1 VSTARAPPID
11 PALTSQLNGAIERK
25 GDAVSYDFIVIGAG
39 HNGLA
44 CAAYLARAGAR
55 VLVLERGARVGG
67 GCHTAEA
74 TLPGFRHNL
83 CSVVHTHIPLS
94 PVYRDL
100 ELERHGVRYVYPAQ
114 LRGTIFPDHRS
125 LVMYR
130 EPERMAAEL
139 ARYSARDARTFR
151 QLVEDYGEFIDST
164 YLPLMYSPP
173 LPPSLQ
179 SAELEKSAEGRTLLQ
194 WQASTPVQLLD
205 ELFESEE
212 VRVHFLARM
221 TVLGFA
227 PDQFGQGW
235 ICLFRILKAEAPIC
249 VGGSQQLAEGLRRAF
264 EAAGGAVQ
272 TDTEVKR
279 ILLRGNRATGVETA
293 DGRRLEAAKAVITN
307 VEPKKSFLRMVGE
320 EHLPAAFA
328 ARVRNYHSRGRSL
341 FVLHLALSEP
351 PQYRA
356 GAQNPPVNTA
366 FSQEMFGGSVRDQV
380 RAYQEIAMGKPPRE
394 PMLQITLP
402 TLFDPSQA
410 PAGRHTAVVW
420 QYAPYAVE
428 PGGPQ
433 GWRGLREEYAAH
445 LLELWRSYA
454 PNLTRDKILGMAI
467 QDPTDTERLN
477 DNLVNGVDVV
487 GDMTPDQMGYFRPF
501 AGWSSY
507 RTPLEGLY
515 MCGGYCH
522 PGGGVH
528 AGAGHNA
535 AGVIAE
541 DYQLRKW
548 WG

>member
-1 VSTARAPPID
+1 M
-11 PALTSQLNGAIERK
+11 
-25 GDAVSYDFIVIGAG
+25 SYDFIVIGAG

-44 CAAYLARAGAR
+44 CAAYLAKAGAS
-55 VLVLERGARVGG
+55 VLVLERSARVGG

-74 TLPGFRHNL
+74 TLPGFKHNI

-94 PVYRDL
+94 PVYHDL
-100 ELERHGVRYVYPAQ
+100 ELERHGVKYVYPEH
-114 LRGTIFPDHRS
+114 LRGTIFPDHKS

-130 EPERMAAEL
+130 DADRMAAEL
-139 ARYSARDARTFR
+139 GKFSARDARTFR
-151 QLVEDYGEFIDST
+151 QLYEDYAEFIDST

-179 SAELEKSAEGRTLLQ
+179 SAQLEKSEEGRTLLQ

-212 VRVHFLARM
+212 VKVHFLARM

-249 VGGSQQLAEGLRRAF
+249 VGGSQQLAHGLRGVL
-264 EAAGGAVQ
+264 EANAGVVQ
-272 TDTEVKR
+272 TDAEVKR
-279 ILLRGNRATGVETA
+279 ILLRGNKAVGVEMK
-293 DGRRLEAAKAVITN
+293 DGGRVEAAKAVITN
-307 VEPKKSFLRMVGE
+307 VEPKKSFLGMVGK
-320 EHLPAAFA
+320 EHLPPSFA
-328 ARVRNYHSRGRSL
+328 TRVKNYHSRGRSL

-356 GAQNPPVNTA
+356 GAHNPPVNMA
-366 FSQEMFGGSVRDQV
+366 FSQEMFGGTVQDQV
-380 RAYQEIAMGKPPRE
+380 RAYRDIALGMPPRKE
-394 PMLQITLP
+394 MLQITLP

-410 PAGRHTAVVW
+410 PAGKHTAVVW
-420 QYAPYAVE
+420 QYAPYRVQ
-428 PGGPQ
+428 PGGPE
-433 GWRGLREEYAAH
+433 GWLKLREEYAAH
-445 LLELWRSYA
+445 LLDLWRSYA
-454 PNLTRDKILGMAI
+454 PNITKDKILAMAI

-507 RTPLEGLY
+507 RTPVDGLY

-535 AGVIAE
+535 AIVIVE
-541 DYQLRKW
+541 DFKLKKW
-548 WG
+548 WD

>member
-1 VSTARAPPID
+1 M
-11 PALTSQLNGAIERK
+11 
-25 GDAVSYDFIVIGAG
+25 SYDFIVVGGG

-44 CAAYLARAGAR
+44 CAAYLAKAGEK
-55 VLVLERGARVGG
+55 VLVLERSARVGG

-74 TLPGFRHNL
+74 TLPGFKHNL

-94 PVYRDL
+94 PVYREL
-100 ELERHGVRYVYPAQ
+100 ELERHGVKYVYPDY

-130 EPERMAAEL
+130 EPDRMAAEL
-139 ARYSARDARTFR
+139 ARFSARDARTFR
-151 QLVEDYGEFIDST
+151 QLYEDYAEFIDST

-179 SAELEKSAEGRTLLQ
+179 TAQLEKSEEGRQLLQ

-212 VRVHFLARM
+212 VKVHFLARM

-249 VGGSQQLAEGLRRAF
+249 VGGSQQLANGLRSAL
-264 EAAGGAVQ
+264 EAGGGEVRTGRA
-272 TDTEVKR
+272 VKR
-279 ILLRGNRATGVETA
+279 ILLRGNRASGVELT
-293 DGRRLEAAKAVITN
+293 DGTRAHAEKAVITN
-307 VEPKKSFLRMVGE
+307 VEPKKSFLQMVGE
-320 EHLPAAFA
+320 DALPPAFA
-328 ARVRNYHSRGRSL
+328 TRVRNYHSRGRSL

-351 PQYRA
+351 PHYRA
-356 GAQNPPVNTA
+356 GAANPPVNRA
-366 FSQEMFGGSVRDQV
+366 FSQEMFGGTMQDQV
-380 RAYQEIAMGKPPRE
+380 RAYQEIALGRPPRNA
-394 PMLQITLP
+394 MLQITLP

-410 PAGRHTAVVW
+410 PAGKHTTVVW
-420 QYAPYAVE
+420 QYAPYRID
-428 PGGPQ
+428 PD
-433 GWRGLREEYAAH
+433 GWAGVREEYAAH
-445 LLELWRSYA
+445 LLDLWRAYA
-454 PNLTRDKILGMAI
+454 PNITQDKILGMAI

-507 RTPLEGLY
+507 RSPIEGLY

-535 AGVIAE
+535 ATVIAE
-541 DYQLRKW
+541 DYKLRKW
-548 WG
+548 WD

>member
-1 VSTARAPPID
+1 VTC
-11 PALTSQLNGAIERK
+11 
-25 GDAVSYDFIVIGAG
+25 DFIVIGAG

-44 CAAYLARAGAR
+44 CAAYLAKAGAK
-55 VLVLERGARVGG
+55 VLVVERAARVGG
-67 GCHTAEA
+67 ACHTEEA
-74 TLPGFRHNL
+74 TLPGFKHNI

-100 ELERHGVRYVYPAQ
+100 ELERHGVRYVYPDY

-125 LVMYR
+125 IVMYR
-130 EPERMAAEL
+130 ETERMAAEL
-139 ARYSARDARTFR
+139 GRYSARDANTFR
-151 QLVEDYGEFIDST
+151 QLVADYGEFIDST

-179 SAELEKSAEGRTLLQ
+179 TAELEKSEEGRALMQ
-194 WQASTPVQLLD
+194 WQASTPVQLLN

-212 VRVHFLARM
+212 VKVHFLSRM

-249 VGGSQQLAEGLRRAF
+249 VGGSQQLAHGLKSVF
-264 EAAGGAVQ
+264 EAHGGVVR
-272 TDTEVKR
+272 TGIEVKR
-279 ILLRGNRATGVETA
+279 ILVRGNRAGGVELA
-293 DGRRLEAAKAVITN
+293 DGTRVEAAKAVVTN

-320 EHLPAAFA
+320 EHLPAFFLT
-328 ARVRNYHSRGRSL
+328 RVRNYHSRGRSL

-356 GAQNPPVNTA
+356 AAHNRPVNIA
-366 FSQEMFGGSVRDQV
+366 FSQEMFGGSVEDQV
-380 RAYQEIAMGKPPRE
+380 RAYQEIAMGGAPRKE
-394 PMLQITLP
+394 MLQITLP

-410 PAGRHTAVVW
+410 PAGKHTAVVW
-420 QYAPYAVE
+420 QYAPYALQE
-428 PGGPQ
+428 
-433 GWRGLREEYAAH
+433 GWGKLRGEYAEH
-445 LLELWRSYA
+445 LLGLWRSYA
-454 PNLTRDKILGMAI
+454 SNMTRDKVLAMKI

-507 RTPLEGLY
+507 RTPVEGLY

-535 AGVIAE
+535 ATVIVE
-541 DYQLRKW
+541 DYELKRW
-548 WG
+548 WD

>member
-1 VSTARAPPID
+1 V
-11 PALTSQLNGAIERK
+11 GF
-25 GDAVSYDFIVIGAG
+25 DFIVIGAG

-44 CAAYLARAGAR
+44 CAAYLAKAGAN
-55 VLVLERGARVGG
+55 VLVVERSPRVGG
-67 GCHTAEA
+67 GCHTEEA
-74 TLPGFRHNL
+74 TLPGFRHNI
-83 CSVVHTHIPLS
+83 CSVVHTNIPTS

-100 ELERHGVRYVYPAQ
+100 ELERHGVRYVYPQ
-114 LRGTIFPDHRS
+114 HLRGTIFPDHRS
-125 LVMYR
+125 IVMYR

-139 ARYSARDARTFR
+139 GRFSARDARSYT
-151 QLVEDYGEFIDST
+151 QLVEDYGEFIEST

-179 SAELEKSAEGRTLLQ
+179 SAQLEKSEEGRALLQ

-205 ELFESEE
+205 ELFENEA
-212 VRVHFLARM
+212 VKVHFLSRL

-249 VGGSQQLAEGLRRAF
+249 VGGSEQLARGLRTAF
-264 EAAGGAVQ
+264 ESHGGVVR
-272 TDTEVKR
+272 TGVEVKR
-279 ILLRGNRATGVETA
+279 IRMQGNRAAGVELA
-293 DGRRLEAAKAVITN
+293 DGSRIDAAKAVITN
-307 VEPKKSFLRMVGE
+307 VEPKKSFLQMLGE
-320 EHLPAAFA
+320 EHLPRTFA
-328 ARVRNYHSRGRSL
+328 TRVKNYHSRGRSL

-351 PQYRA
+351 PRYRA
-356 GAQNPPVNTA
+356 ADDNPAVNTA
-366 FSQEMFGGSVRDQV
+366 FSQEMFGASVHEQV
-380 RAYQEIAMGKPPRE
+380 RAYQEIAQGGAPRKE
-394 PMLQITLP
+394 MLQVTVP

-420 QYAPYAVE
+420 QYAPYGVT
-428 PGGPQ
+428 GGWQ
-433 GWRGLREEYAAH
+433 GLRQEYAAQ
-445 LLELWRSYA
+445 LLDLWRSYA
-454 PNLTRDKILGMAI
+454 PNISPDKILAMKI
-467 QDPTDTERLN
+467 QDPTDTERIN

-507 RTPLEGLY
+507 RSPVDGLY

-541 DYQLRKW
+541 DFKLEKW

>member
-1 VSTARAPPID
+1 MT
-11 PALTSQLNGAIERK
+11 
-25 GDAVSYDFIVIGAG
+25 YDFIVIGAG

-44 CAAYLARAGAR
+44 CAAYLAKAGAR
-55 VLVLERGARVGG
+55 VLVVERSNRVGG
-67 GCHTAEA
+67 ACHTEEA
-74 TLPGFRHNL
+74 TLPGFKHNI

-100 ELERHGVRYVYPAQ
+100 ELERHGVRYVYPDY
-114 LRGTIFPDHRS
+114 LRGTIFPGHGS

-130 EPERMAAEL
+130 ETERMAAEL
-139 ARYSARDARTFR
+139 GRYSARDAKTFR
-151 QLVEDYGEFIDST
+151 QLAADYGEFIDST

-179 SAELEKSAEGRTLLQ
+179 TAELEKSEEGRALMQ
-194 WQASTPVQLLD
+194 WQAATPVQLLN
-205 ELFESEE
+205 ELFEAEE
-212 VRVHFLARM
+212 VKVHFLSRM

-249 VGGSQQLAEGLRRAF
+249 VGGSQQLAQGLRSVF
-264 EAAGGAVQ
+264 EKHGGAVR
-272 TDTEVKR
+272 TGVEVKR
-279 ILLRGNRATGVETA
+279 IRVRGNRAGGVELA
-293 DGRRLEAAKAVITN
+293 DGTRVEAAKAVITN
-307 VEPKKSFLRMVGE
+307 VEPKKSFLSMVGE
-320 EHLPAAFA
+320 ELLPAAFVT
-328 ARVRNYHSRGRSL
+328 RVRNYHSRGRSL

-356 GAQNPPVNTA
+356 AAQNPPVNVA
-366 FSQEMFGGSVRDQV
+366 FSQEMFGGAVEDQV
-380 RAYQEIAMGKPPRE
+380 RAYREIAMGRAPRQE
-394 PMLQITLP
+394 MLQITLP

-420 QYAPYAVE
+420 QYAPYALA
-428 PGGPQ
+428 GGW
-433 GWRGLREEYAAH
+433 GKARAEYAEH
-445 LLELWRSYA
+445 LLDLWRSYA
-454 PNLTRDKILGMAI
+454 PNMTRDKVLAMKI

-507 RTPLEGLY
+507 RTPVEGLY

-535 AGVIAE
+535 AAVIVE
-541 DYQLRKW
+541 DYEIKRW
-548 WG
+548 WD

>member
-1 VSTARAPPID
+1 M
-11 PALTSQLNGAIERK
+11 
-25 GDAVSYDFIVIGAG
+25 SYDFIVIGAG

-44 CAAYLARAGAR
+44 CAAYLARARAT
-55 VLVLERGARVGG
+55 VLVLERSNRVGG

-74 TLPGFRHNL
+74 TLPGFKHNI
-83 CSVVHTHIPLS
+83 CSVVHTHIPTS

-100 ELERHGVRYVYPAQ
+100 ELERHGVKYVYPEY

-125 LVMYR
+125 IVMYR
-130 EPERMAAEL
+130 ETEKMAAEL
-139 ARYSARDARTFR
+139 GRFSARDARTFT
-151 QLVEDYGEFIDST
+151 QLVADYGEFIDST
-164 YLPLMYSPP
+164 YLSLMYSSP
-173 LPPSLQ
+173 LAPSTQ
-179 SAELEKSAEGRTLLQ
+179 SAELEKSEEGRTLLQ

-205 ELFESEE
+205 ELFENEQ
-212 VRVHFLARM
+212 VKVHFLSRL

-249 VGGSQQLAEGLRRAF
+249 VGGSQQLAHGLRSAV
-264 EAAGGAVQ
+264 EAHGGIVR
-272 TDTEVKR
+272 TDSDARR
-279 ILLRGNRATGVETA
+279 ILLRGNRAIGVEMT
-293 DGRRLEAAKAVITN
+293 DGTRIEAGKAVITN

-320 EHLPAAFA
+320 ELLPAPFA
-328 ARVRNYHSRGRSL
+328 TRVRNYHSRGRSL

-356 GAQNPPVNTA
+356 AARNPPVNMA
-366 FSQEMFGGSVRDQV
+366 FSQEMFGASVAEQV
-380 RAYQEIAMGKPPRE
+380 RAYQEIALGRPPRNA
-394 PMLQITLP
+394 MLQITLP

-410 PAGRHTAVVW
+410 PAGKHTAVVW
-420 QYAPYAVE
+420 QYAPYRMEA
-428 PGGPQ
+428 PGG
-433 GWRGLREEYAAH
+433 WAELREEYASH
-445 LLELWRSYA
+445 LLDLWSSYA
-454 PNLTRDKILGMAI
+454 PNMSRDKILAMAI
-467 QDPTDTERLN
+467 QDPTDTERHN

-507 RTPLEGLY
+507 RTPFEGLY

-535 AGVIAE
+535 ATAIAE
-541 DYQLRKW
+541 DFKLNRW
-548 WG
+548 WD

>member
-1 VSTARAPPID
+1 MSF
-11 PALTSQLNGAIERK
+11 
-25 GDAVSYDFIVIGAG
+25 DFIVIGAG

-44 CAAYLARAGAR
+44 CAAYLAKAGGK
-55 VLVLERGARVGG
+55 VLVLERSPRVGG
-67 GCHTAEA
+67 GCHTEEV
-74 TLPGFRHNL
+74 TLPGFKHNI
-83 CSVVHTHIPLS
+83 CSVVHTHIPIS

-100 ELERHGVRYVYPAQ
+100 ELERHGVRYVYPEY
-114 LRGTIFPDHRS
+114 LRGTIFPDHKS
-125 LVMYR
+125 IVMFR
-130 EPERMAAEL
+130 EPERTAAEL
-139 ARYSARDARTFR
+139 AKFSARDARTYT

-173 LPPSLQ
+173 LPPSVQ
-179 SAELEKSAEGRTLLQ
+179 TAELEKSEEGRTLLQ
-194 WQASTPVQLLD
+194 WQASTPVQLLN

-212 VRVHFLARM
+212 VKVHFLSRM

-249 VGGSQQLAEGLRRAF
+249 VGGSQQLALGLRSAV
-264 EAAGGAVQ
+264 EAHGGVVRTGAA
-272 TDTEVKR
+272 VKR
-279 ILLRGNRATGVETA
+279 ILLRGNTAVGVELE
-293 DGRRLEAAKAVITN
+293 DGTRAEAAKAVITN
-307 VEPKKSFLRMVGE
+307 VEPKKSFLGMVGE
-320 EHLPAAFA
+320 ASLPAAFA
-328 ARVRNYHSRGRSL
+328 TRVKNYHSRGRSL

-356 GAQNPPVNTA
+356 AAHNPPVNTA
-366 FSQEMFGGSVRDQV
+366 FSQEMFGGSMEEQV
-380 RAYQEIAMGKPPRE
+380 RAYQEIALGRPPRKE
-394 PMLQITLP
+394 MLQITLP

-410 PAGRHTAVVW
+410 PAGKHTVVVW
-420 QYAPYAVE
+420 QYAPYRLE
-428 PGGPQ
+428 SGGPE
-433 GWRGLREEYAAH
+433 GWRALRDEYASH
-445 LLELWRSYA
+445 LLDLWRSYA
-454 PNLTRDKILGMAI
+454 PNITGDKILAMTI
-467 QDPTDTERLN
+467 QDPTDTERIN

-507 RTPLEGLY
+507 RSPIDGLY

-541 DYQLRKW
+541 DFKLKKW
-548 WG
+548 WD

>member
-1 VSTARAPPID
+1 
-11 PALTSQLNGAIERK
+11 
-25 GDAVSYDFIVIGAG
+25 VSYDFIVIGAG

-44 CAAYLARAGAR
+44 CAAYLAKAGAK
-55 VLVLERGARVGG
+55 VLVVERSARVGG

-74 TLPGFRHNL
+74 TLPGFKHNI
-83 CSVVHTHIPLS
+83 CSVVHTHIPTS

-100 ELERHGVRYVYPAQ
+100 ELERHGVRYVYPEH

-125 LVMYR
+125 IVMYR

-139 ARYSARDARTFR
+139 GKFSARDARTFK
-151 QLVEDYGEFIDST
+151 QLVEDYGEFIEST

-179 SAELEKSAEGRTLLQ
+179 TAELEKSEEGRTLLQ
-194 WQASTPVQLLD
+194 WQASSPVQLLD

-212 VRVHFLARM
+212 VKVHFLARM

-249 VGGSQQLAEGLRRAF
+249 VGGSQQLAHGLRSAVQ
-264 EAAGGAVQ
+264 AHGGIVQ
-272 TDTEVKR
+272 TDVEVSR
-279 ILLRGNRATGVETA
+279 ILLRGNKAIGIEMKDGKRVEA
-293 DGRRLEAAKAVITN
+293 GKAVVTN

-320 EHLPAAFA
+320 EFLPPSFA

-341 FVLHLALSEP
+341 FVLHLALAEP

-356 GAQNPPVNTA
+356 GAGNPPVNVA
-366 FSQEMFGGSVRDQV
+366 FSQEMFGGTVQDQV
-380 RAYQEIAMGKPPRE
+380 RAYQDIAVGKPPRKE
-394 PMLQITLP
+394 MLQITLP

-410 PAGRHTAVVW
+410 PAGKHTTVVW
-420 QYAPYAVE
+420 QYAPYSVE
-428 PGGPQ
+428 PGGPE
-433 GWRGLREEYAAH
+433 GWSKLREEYAAH
-445 LLELWRSYA
+445 LLDLWRSYA
-454 PNLTRDKILGMAI
+454 PNITRDKILGMAI
-467 QDPTDTERLN
+467 QDPSDTERLN

-507 RTPLEGLY
+507 RTPVEGLY

-535 AGVIAE
+535 AAVIV
-541 DYQLRKW
+541 DDFKLKKW
-548 WG
+548 WD

>member
-1 VSTARAPPID
+1 M
-11 PALTSQLNGAIERK
+11 
-25 GDAVSYDFIVIGAG
+25 SYDFVVIGAG

-44 CAAYLARAGAR
+44 CAAYLARAKAR
-55 VLVLERGARVGG
+55 VLVLERSARVGG
-67 GCHTAEA
+67 GCHTEEA
-74 TLPGFRHNL
+74 TLPGFRHNI
-83 CSVVHTHIPLS
+83 CSVVHTNIPTS

-100 ELERHGVRYVYPAQ
+100 ELERHGVRYVYPAH

-125 LVMYR
+125 IVMHR

-139 ARYSARDARTFR
+139 GRFSARDARTYT

-179 SAELEKSAEGRTLLQ
+179 SAQLEKSEEGRTLLQ

-205 ELFESEE
+205 ELFECEE
-212 VRVHFLARM
+212 VKVHFLSRL

-249 VGGSQQLAEGLRRAF
+249 VGGSQQLALGLRSAL
-264 EAAGGAVQ
+264 EAHGGAV
-272 TDTEVKR
+272 R
-279 ILLRGNRATGVETA
+279 TGVEVRKILVRGTRAAGVELA
-293 DGRRLEAAKAVITN
+293 DGTRVDAAKAVITN
-307 VEPKKSFLRMVGE
+307 VEPKKSFLEMVGE

-328 ARVRNYHSRGRSL
+328 TRVRNYHSRGRSL
-341 FVLHLALSEP
+341 FVLHLALAEP

-356 GAQNPPVNTA
+356 AAGNPAVNTA
-366 FSQEMFGGSVRDQV
+366 FSQEMFGASVGDQV
-380 RAYQEIAMGKPPRE
+380 RAYQAIAQGQAPRNE
-394 PMLQITLP
+394 MLQVTVP

-410 PAGRHTAVVW
+410 PAGKHTAVVW
-420 QYAPYAVE
+420 QYAPYAVT
-428 PGGPQ
+428 GGWQ
-433 GWRGLREEYAAH
+433 DQRDAYAAH
-445 LLELWRSYA
+445 LLDLWRSYA
-454 PNLTRDKILGMAI
+454 PNITRDRILAMKI
-467 QDPTDTERLN
+467 QDPTDTERIN

-541 DYQLRKW
+541 DFTLEKW